1 VSDAPDPRP
10 RPAYGEYATP
20 EEQRARIRQPDV
32 ESVLDGSGAAAS
44 VPAPAVEAPPVAM
57 AGHPLDRIITI
68 ALLAMGAVNVFLSV
82 PGFLDL
88 SETFARTMAAMGIP
102 GEFSNFAAAQTWGAV
117 ASVVMVAGYLLTAV
131 ATWRRLRAGRMSWWL
146 PVVGA
151 VITFV
156 LTVVCLAV
164 PLWGDPAFQAY
175 VNSMS

>member
-1 VSDAPDPRP
+1 MSDPRDPRP

-20 EEQRARIRQPDV
+20 EEQRAHIRQPDV
-32 ESVLDGSGAAAS
+32 ESVLDGTAA
-44 VPAPAVEAPPVAM
+44 PAPEPVSTAPPGTP
-57 AGHPLDRIITI
+57 AGSPLDRIVTI

-102 GEFSNFAAAQTWGAV
+102 GEFSNVAAAQTWGAV

-131 ATWRRLRAGRMSWWL
+131 ATWRRLRAGRISWWL

-156 LTVVCLAV
+156 LVVICLAV
-164 PLWGDPAFQAY
+164 PLWGDAAFQAY
-175 VNSMS
+175 VDTMS